1 MANAHNLT
9 PIDPADS
16 LSVTLAD
23 PTAHPRQTAA
33 AAFPVETAGTR
44 FRQALLQNAK
54 GMTGLALILLVLLVA
69 LLAPM
74 IVPHDPA
81 AQILEWR
88 FAPPAWAVE
97 GSVTNLLGG
106 DNLGRDILTRVLL
119 GARVSIA
126 VALIVVSIASV
137 VGSLLGAVAGYFG
150 GVVDAVIMR
159 LIDFQLAFPFL
170 LLALIF
176 MAILGPGFST
186 LVLALSFALWI
197 NFARVVRS
205 ETLRIRSL
213 EFIDAAHSIGVS
225 HSRIIVS
232 HVLPNVL
239 PAIIVIATLDIAL
252 VIIAEAALSFLGL
265 GVQPPTPSWGL
276 MISEGR
282 DFLHDAPWMVLGPG
296 IAVLLTSI
304 GINLFGDFLRDV
316 YDPRLQR
323 L

>member
-1 MANAHNLT
+1 MANAPNLT
-9 PIDPADS
+9 PVDPAGS

-23 PTAHPRQTAA
+23 PTAHPGQTAA
-33 AAFPVETAGTR
+33 TAIPVESDGTR
-44 FRQALLQNAK
+44 FRQALLRSAK

-74 IVPHDPA
+74 IAPHDPA

-225 HSRIIVS
+225 HSRIIMS

>member
-1 MANAHNLT
+1 MANAPDLT
-9 PIDPADS
+9 PVDSAGS
-16 LSVTLAD
+16 LSVTLGEPSAD
-23 PTAHPRQTAA
+23 PGQSAA
-33 AAFPVETAGTR
+33 AILVESAGTR
-44 FRQALLQNAK
+44 FREALLRSAK

-69 LLAPM
+69 LLAPL
-74 IVPHDPA
+74 IAPHDPA
-81 AQILEWR
+81 AQVLEWR
-88 FAPPAWAVE
+88 FAPPGWAPE

-150 GVVDAVIMR
+150 GIVDAVIMR
-159 LIDFQLAFPFL
+159 LVDFQLAFPFL

-225 HSRIIVS
+225 HARIIVS

>member
-1 MANAHNLT
+1 MAEGSAI
-9 PIDPADS
+9 PITVEAAGDGASSVPA
-16 LSVTLAD
+16 A
-23 PTAHPRQTAA
+23 
-33 AAFPVETAGTR
+33 VESAGAR
-44 FRQALLQNAK
+44 FRHALRHSAK
-54 GMTGLALILLVLLVA
+54 GLTGLGLILLVLLVA
-69 LLAPM
+69 LLAPV
-74 IVPHDPA
+74 IAPHDPA
-81 AQILEWR
+81 AQVLEWR
-88 FAPPAWAVE
+88 FAPPAWEPE
-97 GSVTNLLGG
+97 GKAANLLGG
-106 DNLGRDILTRVLL
+106 DNLGRDILTRVVL

-126 VALIVVSIASV
+126 VALIVVVIAGFA
-137 VGSLLGAVAGYFG
+137 GSLLGAVAGYFG

-186 LVLALSFALWI
+186 LVLALAFALWI

-205 ETLRIRSL
+205 ETLRIRNL
-213 EFIDAAHSIGVS
+213 EFIDAARSIGVT
-225 HSRIIVS
+225 HRRIILG

-239 PAIIVIATLDIAL
+239 PSIIVIATLDVAL

-296 IAVLLTSI
+296 LAVLMTSV

>member
-1 MANAHNLT
+1 
-9 PIDPADS
+9 
-16 LSVTLAD
+16 
-23 PTAHPRQTAA
+23 
-33 AAFPVETAGTR
+33 
-44 FRQALLQNAK
+44 
-54 GMTGLALILLVLLVA
+54 MTGLALILLVLLVA
-69 LLAPM
+69 LLAPL
-74 IVPHDPA
+74 IAPHDPA
-81 AQILEWR
+81 TQVLEWR
-88 FAPPAWAVE
+88 FAPPAWAAE

-126 VALIVVSIASV
+126 VALIVVVIAGV

-159 LIDFQLAFPFL
+159 LVDFQLAFPFL

-213 EFIDAAHSIGVS
+213 EYIDAAHSIGVS
-225 HSRIIVS
+225 HARIIVS

-296 IAVLLTSI
+296 IAVLLTSV

>member
-1 MANAHNLT
+1 MANTPNLT
-9 PIDPADS
+9 PVNQAG
-16 LSVTLAD
+16 LGAALAD
-23 PTAHPRQTAA
+23 PIPRQDATFAA
-33 AAFPVETAGTR
+33 AIPVETAGAR
-44 FRQALLQNAK
+44 FRQALRRSAK
-54 GMTGLALILLVLLVA
+54 GMTGLVLILLVLLVA
-69 LLAPM
+69 LLAPL
-74 IVPHDPA
+74 IAPHDPA
-81 AQILEWR
+81 AQVLEWR
-88 FAPPAWAVE
+88 FAPPAWAAE
-97 GSVTNLLGG
+97 GSVMNLLGG

-126 VALIVVSIASV
+126 VALIVVVIAGV

-159 LIDFQLAFPFL
+159 LVDFQLAFPFL

-213 EFIDAAHSIGVS
+213 EYIDAAHSIGVS
-225 HSRIIVS
+225 HARIIVG

-296 IAVLLTSI
+296 IAVLLTSV